1 MARKTE
7 RTEGEFDYEIVNNKI
22 YPIAEQLIRKYDELH
37 HIAPDKIL
45 FVVNRKSGG
54 GKKQIHAGQRHLK
67 SRRSGR
73 RYYTSLAR
81 VHISTLSNFMQRP
94 LLQWTN
100 HSLSLLSIVN
110 FGALAQKATC
120 LRRTLPIGISFLWD

>member
-54 GKKQIHAGQRHLK
+54 GKKQITLAK
-67 SRRSGR
+67 
-73 RYYTSLAR
+73 TSK
-81 VHISTLSNFMQRP
+81 ISP
-94 LLQWTN
+94 KWTEI
-100 HSLSLLSIVN
+100 LYQL
-110 FGALAQKATC
+110 GACPYFYIIEFYA
-120 LRRTLPIGISFLWD
+120 